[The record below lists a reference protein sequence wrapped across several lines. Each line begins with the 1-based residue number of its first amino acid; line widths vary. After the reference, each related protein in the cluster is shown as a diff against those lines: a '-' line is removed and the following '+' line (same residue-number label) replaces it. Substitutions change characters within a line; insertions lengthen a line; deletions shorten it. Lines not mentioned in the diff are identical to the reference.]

1 MRQRLRQGIS
11 RRGVRVAAA
20 LLVVGGMVATMGVAA
35 ASQRAAADE
44 TIATDAG
51 TAFIPPDV
59 AISTGD
65 TVTWNFSA
73 AGVHNAA
80 SSNDVP
86 ADPNWK
92 DFRTS
97 DAPSRGTYNYTFTQP
112 GSYTYLCEVH
122 GGMSGTITVTGIP
135 VTPTPTPSPT
145 ETPTT
150 TPTPQPTVT
159 PTPTPSPS
167 GTTPPVDDH
176 TTTPAPGS
184 IASADSA
191 APSLSGLRL
200 KALRRGARVTFKL
213 SEPATVTLRFKKRGT
228 SRVVRTVRLQA
239 RPGTRTV
246 TVHSA
251 RLKRG
256 RYTVELQA
264 RDASGKTSTP
274 LRSDLRI
281 RRK

>member
-35 ASQRAAADE
+35 ASQRGAADE

-65 TVTWNFSA
+65 TVTWSFSA

-122 GGMSGTITVTGIP
+122 GGMSGTITVTGPP

-150 TPTPQPTVT
+150 TPTPHPTVT
-159 PTPTPSPS
+159 PTATPSPS

-191 APSLSGLRL
+191 APALSGLRL

-228 SRVVRTVRLQA
+228 SKVVRTVRLQA

-251 RLKRG
+251 RFKRG

>member
-20 LLVVGGMVATMGVAA
+20 LLVVGGMVATMGVAG

-44 TIATDAG
+44 TIATDTG

-65 TVTWNFSA
+65 TVTWNFPA
-73 AGVHNAA
+73 PGVHNAA

-97 DAPSRGTYNYTFTQP
+97 DAPSRGTYSYTFTQP

-122 GGMSGTITVTGIP
+122 GGMSGTITVTGTP
-135 VTPTPTPSPT
+135 VTPTPTPSATPT
-145 ETPTT
+145 TTPTSTPTT
-150 TPTPQPTVT
+150 TPTPT
-159 PTPTPSPS
+159 PTPGPS

-176 TTTPAPGS
+176 TTTPAPVN

-191 APSLSGLRL
+191 APALSGLHL
-200 KALRRGARVTFKL
+200 KAVRRGARVTFKL
-213 SEPATVTLRFKKRGT
+213 SEPATVTLRFKKRG
-228 SRVVRTVRLQA
+228 SSKVVHTERLQA

-246 TVHSA
+246 TVKSA

-264 RDASGKTSTP
+264 RDATGNTTSA
-274 LRSDLRI
+274 LRSNLRI

>member
-20 LLVVGGMVATMGVAA
+20 LLVVGGMVGTMGVAG

-97 DAPSRGTYNYTFTQP
+97 DAPSRGTYSYTFTQP

-122 GGMSGTITVTGIP
+122 GGMSGTITVTGTP
-135 VTPTPTPSPT
+135 VTPTPTPSA
-145 ETPTT
+145 TPTT
-150 TPTPQPTVT
+150 TPSSTPTATPTPQPTAT
-159 PTPTPSPS
+159 PTPTA
-167 GTTPPVDDH
+167 TPDDH
-176 TTTPAPGS
+176 TTTPAPVS

-191 APSLSGLRL
+191 APVLSGLHL

-213 SEPATVTLRFKKRGT
+213 SEPATVTLRFKKRG
-228 SRVVRTVRLQA
+228 SSKVVHTERLQA

-246 TVHSA
+246 TVKSA

-256 RYTVELQA
+256 RYTVELLA
-264 RDASGKTSTP
+264 RDATGNTSSA
-274 LRSDLRI
+274 LRSNVRI